1 MRIWT
6 MKKLWMAVTA
16 DKYELP
22 LAVETS
28 QTVLA
33 RRMGVTPGTIMKKAY
48 QYQHAIN
55 KRNPKSGRKPKYWI
69 VGVEVEEGSD

>member
-1 MRIWT
+1 

-55 KRNPKSGRKPKYWI
+55 KRNPKSGSKPRCWI
-69 VGVEVEEGSD
+69 VGVDVEEGSD